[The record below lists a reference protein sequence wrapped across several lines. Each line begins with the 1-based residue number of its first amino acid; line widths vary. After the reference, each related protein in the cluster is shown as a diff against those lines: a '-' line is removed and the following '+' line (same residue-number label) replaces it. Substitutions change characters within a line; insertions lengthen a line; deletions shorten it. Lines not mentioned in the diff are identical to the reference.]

1 MAIQRNPIGVSGQP
15 VGGGQIGGGRFNL
28 PGITTSEAKTS
39 TTSKAS
45 TPTKTKPVKMTA
57 QPMISLSATTKLA
70 SLVQPE
76 IARKIEPSILTINP
90 SLIATLL
97 EKTTTQL
104 ARGAIEQLKGV
115 SGGVRDEAIN
125 TVKNRN
131 ISPDRLMSYLE
142 RRVKVGEVLNEMAKT
157 WEDETRQDFA
167 EALNMDRN
175 KLDVMDT
182 IVSLAILNDPDL
194 EDELRIEHMSDT
206 SEASLLEN
214 RRIIWQHPPPGT
226 PIDPPYLVY
235 VAVEYQDMMEAQ
247 EVIESILGQLVTYEG
262 FKVPRTAVSKTRLPS
277 GRTMALKP
285 RS

>member
-28 PGITTSEAKTS
+28 SESATSGVKSS
-39 TTSKAS
+39 TASKE
-45 TPTKTKPVKMTA
+45 TKPPKTKSAATIT
-57 QPMISLSATTKLA
+57 QPMLPMVATTKFA
-70 SLVQPE
+70 SMVQPE
-76 IARKIEPSILTINP
+76 VIRKIEPSIMAINP
-90 SLIATLL
+90 NLIATLL
-97 EKTTTQL
+97 DKTTTQL
-104 ARGAIEQLKGV
+104 ARGAVKQLEGV
-115 SGGVRDEAIN
+115 SMGVRDEAIN
-125 TVKNRN
+125 TIKNRN
-131 ISPDRLMSYLE
+131 ISPNRIMSHLE

-206 SEASLLEN
+206 SEASLIEN

-226 PIDPPYLVY
+226 PLDPPYLVY

-247 EVIESILGQLVTYEG
+247 EVIESILGQLVTHEG
-262 FKVPRTAVSKTRLPS
+262 FKVPRTTVSKTRLPI
-277 GRTMALKP
+277 GRAMA
-285 RS
+285 